1 MYLIDFFQTTAAVGG
16 LVLLMTGLY
25 SMKHQLRSRFRAR

>member
-1 MYLIDFFQTTAAVGG
+1 MNPIDFFQTTAAVSM

-25 SMKHQLRSRFRAR
+25 SLKYRLRSCFRAE